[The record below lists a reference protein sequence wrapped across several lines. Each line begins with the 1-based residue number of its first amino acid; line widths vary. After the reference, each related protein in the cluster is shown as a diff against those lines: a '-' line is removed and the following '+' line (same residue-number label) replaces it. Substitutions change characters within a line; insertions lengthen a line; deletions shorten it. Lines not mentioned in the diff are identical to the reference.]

1 MKYTSVPNIC
11 VGGNRR
17 HLHVTS
23 HNVKC
28 KQSESLHFW
37 TRVFMSLVKM
47 RDFWLFAR
55 LCLQNDMEYEYNF
68 FYSTYTHFLCTT
80 HSLKT
85 NHVIVMIASLLPQ
98 LNMRWEKYFGNNK
111 YVHHTSFSKCLE
123 INDLLYQAWFFSAV
137 SLFAALNFP
146 SINPI
151 LLETLSCSTFLSKV
165 WLILN
170 FVNFFFNV
178 IAN

>member
-1 MKYTSVPNIC
+1 MIWN
-11 VGGNRR
+11 
-17 HLHVTS
+17 
-23 HNVKC
+23 
-28 KQSESLHFW
+28 
-37 TRVFMSLVKM
+37 MSIV
-47 RDFWLFAR
+47 
-55 LCLQNDMEYEYNF
+55 

-98 LNMRWEKYFGNNK
+98 LNMRWEKYFGNNY
-111 YVHHTSFSKCLE
+111 YVHHTLFSTCLE

-151 LLETLSCSTFLSKV
+151 LLETSSCSTFLSKV

-170 FVNFFFNV
+170 FVNFFQRYCKLGNQFRV
-178 IAN
+178 YPYRLLRWWTPMTSM